1 VNEIN
6 DMLEMLKEQAQ
17 TYIENI
23 LKTCN
28 LDLSG
33 SAKEFKAIERIGET
47 SDAKVLLLVLVI
59 YATSGV
65 SLRIIAVVGCL
76 CSAVNVTDEAW
87 RQRFLKCGAWVFF
100 LLQNSL
106 SSLAPT
112 SLAFCHNGQSMQV
125 YLIDA
130 TMFKQEGKT
139 GSELRVHMCYNLT
152 KGAMEEVVV
161 SDKHTAESA
170 KTFTIKPGSLYIA
183 DAGYGKGVHL
193 ECIVSQNGYAL
204 FRVTPNQIK
213 LATDSNGK
221 NSITLAKLFKTKKK
235 LLDFHCFIH
244 TKNKQYMPVRII
256 ASRLPEDKAL
266 LAREHKIRTS
276 RRRQS
281 LIREATLI
289 FCEWVVLMTN
299 VDSSHSA
306 QSLLDLYRS
315 RWQIEML
322 FKRIKQF
329 FSVKRLKKATLE
341 HSKLLITLWMFI
353 WSAIEKEAL
362 EAEIRLIM
370 RGEDISRYS
379 PWVMTMLTFK
389 QFETIVNA
397 VWALSYNLNLHLHD
411 IYRLLRNHKSRRL
424 NQYALSPAS
433 LLQSHILA

>member
-1 VNEIN
+1 MNEIN
-6 DMLEMLKEQAQ
+6 DSLQMLKAQAQ
-17 TYIENI
+17 AYIENI
-23 LKTCN
+23 LKTCS
-28 LDLSG
+28 LDMAE
-33 SAKEFKAIERIGET
+33 SAKKYKAIERAGET
-47 SDAKVLLLVLVI
+47 SDAKVLLLLLVI

-65 SLRIIAVVGCL
+65 SLRILAVVGYL
-76 CSAVNVTDEAW
+76 CSAVNVSDEAW
-87 RQRFLKCGAWVFF
+87 RQRFLKCGTWVLF

-106 SSLAPT
+106 NSLAPT
-112 SLAFCHNGQSMQV
+112 SLAFCHNGQNMQV

-139 GSELRVHMCYNLT
+139 GCELRVHMCYNLT

-170 KTFTIKPGSLYIA
+170 NTFAVRPGSLYLA

-204 FRVTPNQIK
+204 FRVTPNQVK

-266 LAREHKIRTS
+266 LARERKMRS
-276 RRRQS
+276 SQKRQS
-281 LIREATLI
+281 QIREATLI
-289 FCEWVVLMTN
+289 FCQWVVLMTN
-299 VDSSHSA
+299 VDSRHSA
-306 QSLLDLYRS
+306 HSLLELYRC
-315 RWQIEML
+315 RWQVEML

-329 FSVKRLKKATLE
+329 FSVKRLRKGTLE
-341 HSKLLITLWMFI
+341 HSKLLVTLWLFI
-353 WSAIEKEAL
+353 WSAVEREAL

-379 PWVMTMLTFK
+379 PWVMAMLTFK
-389 QFETIVNA
+389 QFETIINA
-397 VWALSYNLNLHLHD
+397 VWALSYNLNLHLTY
-411 IYRLLRNHKSRRL
+411 IYRLLRNHKATRF
-424 NQYALSPAS
+424 NQYADLRRF
-433 LLQSHILA
+433 LL